1 MLQDMVVDG
10 TPCRPGRRDMC
21 ISGRCRVRRH
31 TERIR
36 SIFCIKTTNTQKS
49 KMWHRKTQ
57 EVKDMAS
64 AETAKPTTKGQPK
77 EEKRHI

>member
-1 MLQDMVVDG
+1 
-10 TPCRPGRRDMC
+10 
-21 ISGRCRVRRH
+21 
-31 TERIR
+31 
-36 SIFCIKTTNTQKS
+36 
-49 KMWHRKTQ
+49 MWHRKTQ